1 MPAVFTVILACVLK
15 QLFELHGLL
24 MIPYLVHEILWG
36 LALGYIHPFTPIH
49 FIRGISFHKGARVIV
64 TIHIDVA
71 GLYSCFTWND
81 AVPYLW
87 VILERPEC
95 L

>member
-1 MPAVFTVILACVLK
+1 MTV
-15 QLFELHGLL
+15 
-24 MIPYLVHEILWG
+24 
-36 LALGYIHPFTPIH
+36 
-49 FIRGISFHKGARVIV
+49 
-64 TIHIDVA
+64 HIDVA

-95 L
+95 PTVLVRPMGLEYQPYQINQL